1 MIAVFLG
8 FLSDSIVKK
17 QYRYGKLK
25 YESKN
30 VSFKVTTLYI
40 RGQSQFAKSSIGIG
54 WGNFI

>member
-54 WGNFI
+54 